1 MSSPVDQDSLV
12 EQYYQQLCQ
21 EWGYTPTADVCT
33 GYETVMHRLR
43 ALGKD
48 VWNQADDA
56 GKQAIQDE
64 VFDIYRSVGVVPIT
78 YYSLD
83 GCRQQVNELAT
94 KTKSVRNSQLG
105 VGNNEGLA
113 FGRFWFPNMQDAK
126 WNDNATV
133 SIRARFNHD
142 NKLKRAIKLAYVHRD
157 EGVDTVI
164 PKNIRRALELVNGG
178 TIQNFKPMNARA
190 VWEHICPVFRGNV
203 LDFSSGYGGR
213 MLGAMTSNLRYHY
226 TGLDP
231 NTCTYQGLTAL
242 GALLDEQGHGAGYAM
257 HCIPSEEFVPEPGV
271 YDAAFS
277 SPPYFNLETYTDEP
291 TQCMNRYTNLDLWF
305 EGYVE
310 PTLTMIHQAL
320 ADDGIYAVNI
330 ADYKNGKEQFA
341 IVDQWKQLSKK
352 AGFDYQ
358 ETVNMILNVR
368 PGVGNNKLEK
378 AYKSEGIYV
387 FKKRK

>member
-1 MSSPVDQDSLV
+1 MI

-33 GYETVMHRLR
+33 GYESVMPRLQ
-43 ALGKD
+43 ALGKE
-48 VWNQADDA
+48 VWNRADDA
-56 GKQAIQDE
+56 GKESIQQE

-94 KTKSVRNSQLG
+94 KTKSVKNSQLG

-157 EGVDTVI
+157 EGDDTVI

-213 MLGAMTSNLRYHY
+213 MLGAMTSNMQYHY

-231 NTCTYQGLTAL
+231 NTRTFQGLEAL
-242 GALLDEQGHGAGYAM
+242 GELIQSERPWSGFSM
-257 HCIPSEEFVPEPGV
+257 NCIPSEEFTPAEGF

-291 TQCMNRYTNLDLWF
+291 TQCMNRYQELSAWF
-305 EGYVE
+305 DGYVI
-310 PTLTMIHQAL
+310 PTLEMVHRSLTS
-320 ADDGIYAVNI
+320 DGIYAVNI
-330 ADYKNGKEQFA
+330 ADYKNGKEQFQ
-341 IVDQWKQLSKK
+341 IVETWKDLSEKI
-352 AGFDYQ
+352 GFLHV
-358 ETVNMILNVR
+358 ETVDMILNVR

-378 AYKSEGIYV
+378 SYKSEGIYI
-387 FKKRK
+387 FQKQ

>member
-1 MSSPVDQDSLV
+1 ML
-12 EQYYQQLCQ
+12 ETYYNQLCQ

-33 GYETVMHRLR
+33 GYESVLPQLR

-48 VWNQADDA
+48 PWNRADDA
-56 GKQAIQDE
+56 GKEAIQQE
-64 VFDIYRSVGVVPIT
+64 VFDIYRGVGIVPIT

-83 GCRQQVNELAT
+83 GCRQQVRELAT
-94 KTKSVRNSQLG
+94 KTKSVKNRQLG

-113 FGRFWFPNMQDAK
+113 FGRFFFPNMQDAK
-126 WNDNATV
+126 WNDNDTV

-157 EGVDTVI
+157 EGEDTVI

-190 VWEHICPVFRGNV
+190 VWEYICPVFRGNV

-226 TGLDP
+226 TGIDP
-231 NTCTYQGLTAL
+231 NTRTFQGLEAL
-242 GALLDEQGHGAGYAM
+242 GELLDEQNIGSGYAM
-257 HCIPSEEFVPEPGV
+257 NCMPSEEFEPETGF

-277 SPPYFNLETYTDEP
+277 SPPYFNLETYTDES
-291 TQCMNRYTNLDLWF
+291 TQCMNRYTTLSAWF
-305 EGYVE
+305 DGYVV
-310 PTLTMIHQAL
+310 PTLKMVHKAL
-320 ADDGIYAVNI
+320 ATDGIYAVNI
-330 ADYKNGKEQFA
+330 ADYKNGKEQFQ
-341 IVDQWKQLSKK
+341 IVEHWKTISEQV
-352 AGFDYQ
+352 GFKYVEQID
-358 ETVNMILNVR
+358 MILNVR

-378 AYKSEGIYV
+378 AYKSEGIYI
-387 FKKRK
+387 FQKNN

>member
-1 MSSPVDQDSLV
+1 MLN
-12 EQYYQQLCQ
+12 QYYQQLCQ

-33 GYETVMHRLR
+33 GYESVRSRLR
-43 ALGKD
+43 ELGKD
-48 VWNQADDA
+48 TWTRADDV
-56 GKQAIQDE
+56 GKQSIQDE
-64 VFDIYRSVGVVPIT
+64 VFDIYRSINIVPIT

-94 KTKSVRNSQLG
+94 KTKSVKNHQLG

-157 EGVDTVI
+157 EGADTVI

-190 VWEHICPVFRGNV
+190 VWEYICPVFRGNV

-213 MLGAMTSNLRYHY
+213 MLGAMTSNLRYNY
-226 TGLDP
+226 TGIDP
-231 NTCTYQGLTAL
+231 NTRTFQGLEAL
-242 GALLDEQGHGAGYAM
+242 GELLNEENIGSGYSM
-257 HCIPSEEFVPEPGV
+257 NCRPSEEFDPEPGF

-291 TQCMNRYTNLDLWF
+291 SQCMNRYTTLDKWF
-305 EGYVE
+305 DGYVA
-310 PTLTMIHQAL
+310 PTLEMVHRAL

-330 ADYKNGKEQFA
+330 ADYKNGKEQFQ
-341 IVDQWKQLSKK
+341 IVDRWKELSEQV
-352 AGFDYQ
+352 GFKYQ
-358 ETVNMILNVR
+358 ETIDMILNVR

-378 AYKSEGIYV
+378 AYKSEGIYI
-387 FKKRK
+387 FQKMST

>member
-1 MSSPVDQDSLV
+1 MI
-12 EQYYQQLCQ
+12 EQYYQQLCN

-33 GYETVMHRLR
+33 GYESVMPRLR

-48 VWNQADDA
+48 PWNQADDA

-64 VFDIYRSVGVVPIT
+64 VFDIYRSINIVPIT

-94 KTKSVRNSQLG
+94 KTKSVKNHQLG

-113 FGRFWFPNMQDAK
+113 FGRFWFPNMQEAK

-157 EGVDTVI
+157 EGADTVI

-190 VWEHICPVFRGNV
+190 VWEYICPVFRGNV

-213 MLGAMTSNLRYHY
+213 MLGAMTSNLRYNY
-226 TGLDP
+226 TGIDP
-231 NTCTYQGLTAL
+231 NTRTLQGLDAL
-242 GALLDEQGHGAGYAM
+242 GELLTEQNLGSEYAM
-257 HCIPSEEFVPEPGV
+257 NCMPSEEFDPEPGF

-277 SPPYFNLETYTDEP
+277 SPPYFNLETYTNEP
-291 TQCMNRYTNLDLWF
+291 TKCMNRYNNLDRWF
-305 EGYVE
+305 EGYVA
-310 PTLTMIHQAL
+310 PTLEMIYKGL
-320 ADDGIYAVNI
+320 ASDGIYAVNI

-341 IVDQWKQLSKK
+341 IVDRWRELSEQV
-352 AGFDYQ
+352 GFKYQ
-358 ETVNMILNVR
+358 EQLDMILNVR

-378 AYKSEGIYV
+378 AYKSEGIYI
-387 FKKRK
+387 FKKS

>member
-1 MSSPVDQDSLV
+1 MIK
-12 EQYYQQLCQ
+12 QYYQQLCQ

-33 GYETVMHRLR
+33 GYESVMSRLR
-43 ALGKD
+43 ELGKD
-48 VWNQADDA
+48 PWARADDV
-56 GKQAIQDE
+56 GKQSIQDE
-64 VFDIYRSVGVVPIT
+64 VFDIYRSINIVPIT

-83 GCRQQVNELAT
+83 GCRQQINELAT
-94 KTKSVRNSQLG
+94 KTKSVKDHILG

-157 EGVDTVI
+157 EGEDTVI

-190 VWEHICPVFRGNV
+190 VWEYICPVFRGNV

-226 TGLDP
+226 TGIDP
-231 NTCTYQGLTAL
+231 NTRTFQGLEAL
-242 GALLDEQGHGAGYAM
+242 GGLLDEQNIGSGYKM
-257 HCIPSEEFVPEPGV
+257 HCCPSEEFAPAPKF

-291 TQCMNRYTNLDLWF
+291 TQCMNRYADLSAWF
-305 EGYVE
+305 DGYVV
-310 PTLTMIHQAL
+310 PTLKMVHKGL

-341 IVDQWKQLSKK
+341 IVDQWKAISRQVGFTFVEQL
-352 AGFDYQ
+352 D
-358 ETVNMILNVR
+358 MILNVR

-378 AYKSEGIYV
+378 AYKSEGIYI
-387 FKKRK
+387 FRKTV

>member
-1 MSSPVDQDSLV
+1 MIN
-12 EQYYQQLCQ
+12 QYYNQICQ
-21 EWGYTPTADVCT
+21 EWGFAPTEDTAT
-33 GYETVMHRLR
+33 GYEAVMPRLR

-48 VWNQADDA
+48 AWNRADDA
-56 GKQAIQDE
+56 GKEAIQQE
-64 VFDIYRSVGVVPIT
+64 VFDIYRSVGIVPIT

-83 GCRQQVNELAT
+83 GCRAQVDELAT
-94 KTKSVRNSQLG
+94 KTKSVRAGQLG

-126 WNDNATV
+126 WNDNDTV
-133 SIRARFNHD
+133 SMKSRFNHD

-157 EGVDTVI
+157 EGEDTVI

-190 VWEHICPVFRGNV
+190 VWEHICPVFRGNL

-213 MLGAMTSNLRYHY
+213 MLGAMTSNLRYNY
-226 TGLDP
+226 TGIDP
-231 NTCTYQGLTAL
+231 NTRTFDGLTAL
-242 GALLDEQGHGAGYAM
+242 GELLTEQNLGSGYSM
-257 HCIPSEEFVPEPGV
+257 NCCPSEEFVPESGL

-305 EGYVE
+305 EQYVV
-310 PTLTMIHQAL
+310 PTIEMIHKGLDQN
-320 ADDGIYAVNI
+320 GVYAVNI

-341 IVDQWKQLSKK
+341 IVDRWRELSEKL
-352 AGFDYQ
+352 GFRYQ
-358 ETVNMILNVR
+358 STIQMVLNVR

-378 AYKSEGIYV
+378 AYKSEGIYI
-387 FKKRK
+387 FQKI

>member
-1 MSSPVDQDSLV
+1 MLN
-12 EQYYQQLCQ
+12 QYYQQLCQ

-33 GYETVMHRLR
+33 GYESVMSRLR
-43 ALGKD
+43 ELGKD
-48 VWNQADDA
+48 PWARADDV
-56 GKQAIQDE
+56 GKQSIQDE
-64 VFDIYRSVGVVPIT
+64 VFDIYRSINIVPIT

-83 GCRQQVNELAT
+83 GCRQQINELAT
-94 KTKSVRNSQLG
+94 KTKSVKNHQLG

-157 EGVDTVI
+157 EGADTVI

-190 VWEHICPVFRGNV
+190 VWEYICPVFRGNV

-213 MLGAMTSNLRYHY
+213 MLGAMTSNLRYNY
-226 TGLDP
+226 TGIDP
-231 NTCTYQGLTAL
+231 NTRTFQGLEAL
-242 GALLDEQGHGAGYAM
+242 GELLNEENIGSGYSM
-257 HCIPSEEFVPEPGV
+257 NCRPSEEFDPEPGF

-291 TQCMNRYTNLDLWF
+291 TQCMNRYTTLDKWF
-305 EGYVE
+305 GGYVV
-310 PTLTMIHQAL
+310 PTLEMVHRAL

-330 ADYKNGKEQFA
+330 ADYKNGKEQFQ
-341 IVDQWKQLSKK
+341 IVDRWKELSEQV
-352 AGFDYQ
+352 GFKYQ
-358 ETVNMILNVR
+358 ETIDMILNVR

-378 AYKSEGIYV
+378 AYKSEGIYI
-387 FKKRK
+387 FQKM

>member
-1 MSSPVDQDSLV
+1 MI
-12 EQYYQQLCQ
+12 EQYYQQLCN

-33 GYETVMHRLR
+33 GYESVMPRLR

-48 VWNQADDA
+48 PWNQADDA

-64 VFDIYRSVGVVPIT
+64 VFDIYRSINIVPIT

-94 KTKSVRNSQLG
+94 KTKSVKNHQLG

-113 FGRFWFPNMQDAK
+113 FGRFWFPNMQEAK

-157 EGVDTVI
+157 EGADTAI

-190 VWEHICPVFRGNV
+190 VWEYICPVFRGNV

-213 MLGAMTSNLRYHY
+213 MLGAMTSNLRYNY
-226 TGLDP
+226 TGIDP
-231 NTCTYQGLTAL
+231 NTRTLQGLDAL
-242 GALLDEQGHGAGYAM
+242 GELLTEQNLGSEYAM
-257 HCIPSEEFVPEPGV
+257 NCMPSEEFDPEPGF

-277 SPPYFNLETYTDEP
+277 SPPYFNLETYTNEP
-291 TQCMNRYTNLDLWF
+291 TQCMNRYNNLDRWF
-305 EGYVE
+305 EGYVA
-310 PTLTMIHQAL
+310 PTLEMIYKGL
-320 ADDGIYAVNI
+320 ASDGIYAVNI

-341 IVDQWKQLSKK
+341 IVDRWRELSEQV
-352 AGFDYQ
+352 GFKYQ
-358 ETVNMILNVR
+358 EQLDMILNVR

-378 AYKSEGIYV
+378 AYKSEGIYI
-387 FKKRK
+387 FKKS

>member
-1 MSSPVDQDSLV
+1 MI

-33 GYETVMHRLR
+33 GYESVMPRLR

-48 VWNQADDA
+48 AWNKADDA
-56 GKQAIQDE
+56 GKESIQQE
-64 VFDIYRSVGVVPIT
+64 VFDIYRGVGIVPIT

-83 GCRQQVNELAT
+83 GCRQQVNELST
-94 KTKSVRNSQLG
+94 KTKSVKNSQLG

-133 SIRARFNHD
+133 SIKARFNHD

-157 EGVDTVI
+157 EGADTVI

-190 VWEHICPVFRGNV
+190 VWEHICPVFRGSV

-213 MLGAMTSNLRYHY
+213 MLGAMTSNMQYHY

-231 NTCTYQGLTAL
+231 NTRTFQGLEAL
-242 GALLDEQGHGAGYAM
+242 GELIQSERPWSGFSM
-257 HCIPSEEFVPEPGV
+257 NCIPSEEFNPAAGF

-291 TQCMNRYTNLDLWF
+291 TQCMNRYQELSTWF
-305 EGYVE
+305 DGYVV
-310 PTLTMIHQAL
+310 PTLEMVHQSL
-320 ADDGIYAVNI
+320 ASDGIYAVNI
-330 ADYKNGKEQFA
+330 ADYKNGKEQFQ
-341 IVDQWKQLSKK
+341 IVETWKNLSKK
-352 AGFDYQ
+352 IGFRHV
-358 ETVNMILNVR
+358 ETVDMILNVR
-368 PGVGNNKLEK
+368 PGVGNGKLEK
-378 AYKSEGIYV
+378 AYKSEGIYI
-387 FKKRK
+387 FQKMST

>member
-1 MSSPVDQDSLV
+1 MLN
-12 EQYYQQLCQ
+12 QYYQQLCQ

-33 GYETVMHRLR
+33 GYESVRSRLR
-43 ALGKD
+43 ELGKD
-48 VWNQADDA
+48 TWTRADDV

-64 VFDIYRSVGVVPIT
+64 VFDIYRSINIVPIT

-94 KTKSVRNSQLG
+94 KTKSVKNHQLG

-157 EGVDTVI
+157 EGADTVI

-190 VWEHICPVFRGNV
+190 VWEYICPVFRGNV

-213 MLGAMTSNLRYHY
+213 MLGAMTSNLRYNY
-226 TGLDP
+226 TGIDP
-231 NTCTYQGLTAL
+231 NTRTFQGLEAL
-242 GALLDEQGHGAGYAM
+242 GELLNEENIGSGYSM
-257 HCIPSEEFVPEPGV
+257 NCRPSEEFDPEPGF

-291 TQCMNRYTNLDLWF
+291 SQCMNRYTTLDKWF
-305 EGYVE
+305 DGYVA
-310 PTLTMIHQAL
+310 PTLEMVHRAL

-330 ADYKNGKEQFA
+330 ADYKNGKEQFQ
-341 IVDQWKQLSKK
+341 IVDRWKELSEQV
-352 AGFDYQ
+352 GFKYQ
-358 ETVNMILNVR
+358 ETIDMILNVR

-378 AYKSEGIYV
+378 AYKSEGIYI
-387 FKKRK
+387 FQKMST

>member
-1 MSSPVDQDSLV
+1 MI
-12 EQYYQQLCQ
+12 EQYYQQLCN

-33 GYETVMHRLR
+33 GYESVLPQLR

-48 VWNQADDA
+48 AWTKADDV
-56 GKQAIQDE
+56 GKQSIQDE
-64 VFDIYRSVGVVPIT
+64 VFDIYRTINIVPIT

-94 KTKSVRNSQLG
+94 KTKSVKNRQLG

-113 FGRFWFPNMQDAK
+113 FGRFWFPNMQDAR

-157 EGVDTVI
+157 EGADTVI

-190 VWEHICPVFRGNV
+190 VWEHICPVFRGNL

-226 TGLDP
+226 TGIDP
-231 NTCTYQGLTAL
+231 NTRTFQGLEAL
-242 GALLDEQGHGAGYAM
+242 GKLLDEQNIGSGYDM
-257 HCIPSEEFVPEPGV
+257 HCCPSEEFEPEPGF

-277 SPPYFNLETYTDEP
+277 SPPYFNLETYTNEP
-291 TQCMNRYTNLDLWF
+291 TQCMNRYTTLSAWF
-305 EGYVE
+305 DGYVA
-310 PTLTMIHQAL
+310 PTLQMVHKAL

-341 IVDQWKQLSKK
+341 IVDQWKELSKQV
-352 AGFDYQ
+352 GFEYQ
-358 ETVNMILNVR
+358 ETVDMILNVR

-378 AYKSEGIYV
+378 AYKSEGIYI
-387 FKKRK
+387 FRKT

>member
-1 MSSPVDQDSLV
+1 MV

-33 GYETVMHRLR
+33 GYESVMPRLR
-43 ALGKD
+43 KLGKE
-48 VWNQADDA
+48 VWNRADDA

-64 VFDIYRSVGVVPIT
+64 VFDIYRSVGIVPIT

-83 GCRQQVNELAT
+83 GCRAQVNELAT
-94 KTKSVRNSQLG
+94 KTKSVNNHQLG

-126 WNDNATV
+126 WNNNDTV
-133 SIRARFNHD
+133 SIRSRFNHD

-157 EGVDTVI
+157 EGADTVI

-190 VWEHICPVFRGNV
+190 VWEHICPVFRGNL

-213 MLGAMTSNLRYHY
+213 MFGAMTSNLRYNY

-231 NTCTYQGLTAL
+231 NTRTFQGLEAL
-242 GALLDEQGHGAGYAM
+242 GELLTEQNLGSGYQM
-257 HCIPSEEFVPEPGV
+257 HCTPSEEFASEPEF

-277 SPPYFNLETYTDEP
+277 SPPYFNLE
-291 TQCMNRYTNLDLWF
+291 
-305 EGYVE
+305 
-310 PTLTMIHQAL
+310 
-320 ADDGIYAVNI
+320 
-330 ADYKNGKEQFA
+330 DY
-341 IVDQWKQLSKK
+341 
-352 AGFDYQ
+352 
-358 ETVNMILNVR
+358 
-368 PGVGNNKLEK
+368 GVGNQSYKPGTSYQEWLDNYLRPTIENIKRYLVDDGKMLVNIKDFLDYKLCADTRAIAESLGFHYVETLTLK
-378 AYKSEGIYV
+378 NITRPSAKVDLNTDEGIMV
-387 FKKRK
+387 FSKKPEQPIPSPLSLFSFG

>member
-1 MSSPVDQDSLV
+1 MPQ
-12 EQYYQQLCQ
+12 
-21 EWGYTPTADVCT
+21 
-33 GYETVMHRLR
+33 LR

-48 VWNQADDA
+48 PWNRADDA
-56 GKQAIQDE
+56 GKQAIQDQ
-64 VFDIYRSVGVVPIT
+64 VFDIYRSINIVPIT

-94 KTKSVRNSQLG
+94 KTKSVKNHQLG

-113 FGRFWFPNMQDAK
+113 FGRFWFPNMQEAK

-157 EGVDTVI
+157 EGADTAI

-190 VWEHICPVFRGNV
+190 VWEYICPVFRGNV

-213 MLGAMTSNLRYHY
+213 MLGAMTSNLRYNY
-226 TGLDP
+226 TGIDP
-231 NTCTYQGLTAL
+231 NTRTFQGLEAL
-242 GALLDEQGHGAGYAM
+242 GELLDEQNLGSGYSM
-257 HCIPSEEFVPEPGV
+257 NCMPSEEFDPEPGF

-277 SPPYFNLETYTDEP
+277 SPPYFNLETYTNEP
-291 TQCMNRYTNLDLWF
+291 TQCMNRYTALSAWF
-305 EGYVE
+305 DGYVA
-310 PTLTMIHQAL
+310 PTLQMVHKAL
-320 ADDGIYAVNI
+320 ASDGIYAVNI

-341 IVDQWKQLSKK
+341 IVDRWRELSEQV
-352 AGFDYQ
+352 GFKYQ
-358 ETVNMILNVR
+358 EQLDMILNVR

-378 AYKSEGIYV
+378 AYKSEGIYI
-387 FKKRK
+387 FKKS

>member
-1 MSSPVDQDSLV
+1 MSSPVDQDSLID
-12 EQYYQQLCQ
+12 QYYQQLCH
-21 EWGYTPTADVCT
+21 EWGYTPTADICT
-33 GYETVMHRLR
+33 GYETVLPRLR
-43 ALGKD
+43 ALSKD
-48 VWNQADDA
+48 AWTRADDA
-56 GKQAIQDE
+56 GRQAIQDE
-64 VFDIYRSVGVVPIT
+64 VFDIYRSVGIVPIT

-83 GCRQQVNELAT
+83 GCRTQVNELAT
-94 KTKSVRNSQLG
+94 KTKSVKNSQLG

-157 EGVDTVI
+157 EGEDTVV

-190 VWEHICPVFRGNV
+190 VWEHICPVFRGNL

-213 MLGAMTSNLRYHY
+213 MFGAMTSNLRYHY

-231 NTCTYQGLTAL
+231 NTRTFQGLEAL
-242 GALLDEQGHGAGYAM
+242 GQLLDEQAHGAGYAM
-257 HCIPSEEFVPEPGV
+257 HCVPSEEFEPEPGF

-291 TQCMNRYTNLDLWF
+291 TQCMNRYATLDEWF
-305 EGYVE
+305 DGYVAK
-310 PTLTMIHQAL
+310 TVAMTHKAL
-320 ADDGIYAVNI
+320 AADSLYAVNI
-330 ADYKNGKEQFA
+330 ADYKNGKQEFK
-341 IVDQWKQLSKK
+341 IVDRWIALAESL
-352 AGFDYQ
+352 GFRHV
-358 ETVNMILNVR
+358 ETVDMILNVR
-368 PGVGNNKLEK
+368 PGVGNGKLEK

-387 FKKRK
+387 FQKK

>member
-1 MSSPVDQDSLV
+1 MI

-21 EWGYTPTADVCT
+21 EWGYTPTDKVCT
-33 GYETVMHRLR
+33 GYESVLPQLR

-48 VWNQADDA
+48 AWTKADDA

-64 VFDIYRSVGVVPIT
+64 VFNIYRSVGIVPIT
-78 YYSLD
+78 YYNLD
-83 GCRQQVNELAT
+83 GCREQVDKLAT
-94 KTKSVRNSQLG
+94 KTKSVKNQQLG

-126 WNDNATV
+126 WNDNDTV
-133 SIRARFNHD
+133 SMKARFNHD

-157 EGVDTVI
+157 EGADTVI

-190 VWEHICPVFRGNV
+190 VWEHICPVFRGNL

-226 TGLDP
+226 TGIDP
-231 NTCTYQGLTAL
+231 NTRTHQGLVAL
-242 GALLDEQGHGAGYAM
+242 GKLLDEQNIGSGYEM
-257 HCIPSEEFVPEPGV
+257 HCCPSEEFAPKPGF

-291 TQCMNRYTNLDLWF
+291 TQCMNRYTTLSAWF
-305 EGYVE
+305 DGYVV
-310 PTLTMIHQAL
+310 PTLQMIHKAL

-330 ADYKNGKEQFA
+330 ANYKNGKEQFV
-341 IVDQWKQLSKK
+341 IVDQWKAISEQV
-352 AGFDYQ
+352 GFKYQ
-358 ETVNMILNVR
+358 ETIDMILNVR

-378 AYKSEGIYV
+378 AYKSEGIYI
-387 FKKRK
+387 FQKMST

>member
-1 MSSPVDQDSLV
+1 MI
-12 EQYYQQLCQ
+12 EQYYQQLCN

-33 GYETVMHRLR
+33 GYESVLPQLR

-48 VWNQADDA
+48 AWTKADDV
-56 GKQAIQDE
+56 GKQSIQDE
-64 VFDIYRSVGVVPIT
+64 VFDIYRTINIVPIT

-94 KTKSVRNSQLG
+94 KTKSVKNRQLG

-113 FGRFWFPNMQDAK
+113 FGRFWFPNMQDAR

-157 EGVDTVI
+157 EGADTVI

-190 VWEHICPVFRGNV
+190 VWEHICPVFRGNL

-226 TGLDP
+226 TGIDP
-231 NTCTYQGLTAL
+231 NTRTFQGLEAL
-242 GALLDEQGHGAGYAM
+242 GELLDEQNIGSGYDI
-257 HCIPSEEFVPEPGV
+257 HCCPSEEFEPEPGF

-291 TQCMNRYTNLDLWF
+291 TQCMNRYTTLSAWF
-305 EGYVE
+305 DGYVA
-310 PTLTMIHQAL
+310 PTLQMVHKGL

-341 IVDQWKQLSKK
+341 IVDQWKELSKQV
-352 AGFDYQ
+352 GFEYQ
-358 ETVNMILNVR
+358 ETVDMILNVR

-378 AYKSEGIYV
+378 AYKSEGIYI
-387 FKKRK
+387 FRKT